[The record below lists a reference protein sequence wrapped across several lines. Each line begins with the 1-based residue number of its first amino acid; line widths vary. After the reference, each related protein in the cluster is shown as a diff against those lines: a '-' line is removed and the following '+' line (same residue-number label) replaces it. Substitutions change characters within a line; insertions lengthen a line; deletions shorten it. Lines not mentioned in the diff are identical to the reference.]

1 MEISSNKVLGKIEEL
16 VGQAKAAI
24 TIDEKVRYITAI
36 KALCELMV
44 DEQPIMDLQRAEQ
57 VLPSNSKEKEPVS
70 SKPMVVDQANGSS
83 LFDF

>member
-16 VGQAKAAI
+16 AGQAKAAI

-36 KALCELMV
+36 KALCELIV
-44 DEQPIMDLQRAEQ
+44 DEQPILEIQRAET
-57 VLPSNSKEKEPVS
+57 VLPSNSKEMESASP
-70 SKPMVVDQANGSS
+70 KPMVVDQANGSS